1 MSQPG
6 DYLSRRSNLFD
17 RPLPPGYR
25 DELQALIADRP
36 ADPPRHTGST
46 LLFQLGE
53 LRLALPT
60 RIASAVAPILHIARI
75 PHRSGTVLLGLV
87 AFRGD
92 ILPCCSLAKLLDI
105 SQRPEEKQTGAA
117 RTLILEESPGH
128 RWACPIDGV
137 LGIRI
142 LGEQPAAQAAPIG
155 AHWFKGSFH
164 DNAMPGKAA
173 SEQSWSDRTG
183 SNQFGSDESGS
194 ARPGMGALGTFHL
207 LDHEVLFRQI
217 SLATA

>member
-1 MSQPG
+1 MSQPV
-6 DYLSRRSNLFD
+6 DFLPRKSNLFD

-25 DELQALIADRP
+25 DELRALIADRP
-36 ADPPRHTGST
+36 TDPPRHTGST

-75 PHRSGTVLLGLV
+75 PHRSGTVLLGLA

-92 ILPCCSLAKLLDI
+92 ILPCCSLRKLLDI
-105 SQRPEEKQTGAA
+105 PQEPEEKQTGAA
-117 RTLILEESPGH
+117 RMLILEESPGV

-142 LGEQPAAQAAPIG
+142 LGDQQPAHSAAPTAPIA
-155 AHWFKGSFH
+155 AHWFKGSFY
-164 DNAMPGKAA
+164 DNATPGKVALD
-173 SEQSWSDRTG
+173 QSGLDESSSYKTG
-183 SNQFGSDESGS
+183 SDNSSQRNIGI
-194 ARPGMGALGTFHL
+194 FHL

-217 SLATA
+217 TLATA

>member
-1 MSQPG
+1 MSQPAN
-6 DYLSRRSNLFD
+6 YLPRRSNLFD

-25 DELQALIADRP
+25 DELRALIAERP

-75 PHRSGTVLLGLV
+75 PHRSGTVLLGLA

-105 SQRPEEKQTGAA
+105 PQKPEEKQTGAA
-117 RTLILEESPGH
+117 RMLILEESPGL

-142 LGEQPAAQAAPIG
+142 IGDQHPAQVAGMA
-155 AHWFKGSFH
+155 AHWFKGSFY
-164 DNAMPGKAA
+164 DSATPGKGP
-173 SEQSWSDRTG
+173 SDKPG
-183 SNQFGSDESGS
+183 SYKSVSNESGS
-194 ARPGMGALGTFHL
+194 DKFGPGANIGTFHL

-217 SLATA
+217 TLATA

>member
-6 DYLSRRSNLFD
+6 DFRPQRSSLFD

-25 DELQALIADRP
+25 DELQALIAERP

-46 LLFQLGE
+46 LLFQLGD

-60 RIASAVAPILHIARI
+60 RVASAVAPILHIARI

-92 ILPCCSLAKLLDI
+92 ILPCCSLRKLLDVPEK
-105 SQRPEEKQTGAA
+105 PEEKQTGAA
-117 RTLILEESPGH
+117 RTLILEESPGV

-137 LGIRI
+137 LGVRI
-142 LGEQPAAQAAPIG
+142 LGGQLAAQAAPI
-155 AHWFKGSFH
+155 ASHWFKGSFH
-164 DNAMPGKAA
+164 DNATPGTVA
-173 SEQSWSDRTG
+173 SDQL
-183 SNQFGSDESGS
+183 GSDKPDFYKPGSDKSG
-194 ARPGMGALGTFHL
+194 PGNLGTFHL

-217 SLATA
+217 TLATA